1 MKQALLKLASTI
13 DNRAIKEMLIQSFY
27 KVFQ

>member
-1 MKQALLKLASTI
+1 MKQAPLKLASTI
-13 DNRAIKEMLIQSFY
+13 YSRAIKELLIQSFY